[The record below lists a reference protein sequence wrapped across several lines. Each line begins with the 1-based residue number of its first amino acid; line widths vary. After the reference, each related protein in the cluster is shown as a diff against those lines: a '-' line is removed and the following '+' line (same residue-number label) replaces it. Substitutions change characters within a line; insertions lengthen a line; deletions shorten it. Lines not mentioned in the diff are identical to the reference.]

1 MATYNANSSPAVPEG
16 AVFFNGQLLVDGFN
30 FRIAEEGEIFP
41 KYEVF
46 NTRYDRERKL
56 KNMPIGYLPICRTLP
71 NCQADLSTLVAVK
84 TDKAADI
91 LIAASGGHTSAN
103 LMYFYMAG
111 CAKATPTLAAHV
123 HRLNKMKEIF
133 PYFSK
138 LTDYRPGES
147 TANNQTKKNAPKQE
161 KPPVSTPTVPAA
173 PVKAEAPAPAVT
185 AKNDPKMPAATS
197 PAAQDKEPNMPLLI
211 ELMQKARG
219 DRSVQKFSH
228 ECGVPYTTLYTALV
242 GKRRAGLP
250 EKYVRSI
257 ATHAAPDCG
266 VTLEMLAAANG
277 TPIKSRT
284 AKPAAGSALQNAPA
298 KKPPVESTPVAAPAA
313 PVAEVVDAPMVAP
326 APAPI
331 VDTAPT
337 KPFCYNVF
345 EVVQR
350 DSLDGIQRKEEY
362 ICSFVE
368 EKDARQF
375 AAENSCERAYHQ
387 IPRLTRGVYIVRP
400 GFLISSADYEKGIN
414 PLSLMV
420 EATLPKISNPSE
432 RGYEICITNRYS
444 ENARLP
450 LIPGAA
456 FIQGLDERRFPTD
469 WDAAKKAE
477 VDGIAIIHDMP
488 GVEDWTYI
496 DTPENRVLI
505 ANALPKYP
513 RCDVRGLRQHRRNA

>member
-1 MATYNANSSPAVPEG
+1 MATYNTNSTPVVPEG
-16 AVFFNGQLLVDGFN
+16 AVFFNGLLIVDGFT
-30 FRIAEEGEIFP
+30 FRIAEEGEILP
-41 KYEVF
+41 QHEVF

-56 KNMPIGYLPICRTLP
+56 KNMPIGYLPMCRTLP

-84 TDKAADI
+84 TEKAADI

-147 TANNQTKKNAPKQE
+147 TANNQTKKKAPKQE
-161 KPPVSTPTVPAA
+161 KPPVTAPSA
-173 PVKAEAPAPAVT
+173 PVKTEVPVPATT
-185 AKNDPKMPAATS
+185 AKNEPETTAATP
-197 PAAQDKEPNMPLLI
+197 PAKQDEGPNMDLLI
-211 ELMQKARG
+211 ELITKARG
-219 DRSVQKFSH
+219 GRSVQKFSH

-257 ATHAAPDCG
+257 ATHAAPNCG

-277 TPIKSRT
+277 TIVKSRT
-284 AKPAAGSALQNAPA
+284 TKPAAGNALQDAPA

-331 VDTAPT
+331 VDTVPA

-362 ICSFVE
+362 VCSFVE

-375 AAENSCERAYHQ
+375 ATENSCERPYRQ
-387 IPRLTRGVYIVRP
+387 LPRLTRGVYIVRP

-414 PLSLMV
+414 PLSLTV
-420 EATLPKISNPSE
+420 ETTLPKISNPSE
-432 RGYEICITNRYS
+432 RGYEICITNKYS

-505 ANALPKYP
+505 SNALPKYP
-513 RCDVRGLRQHRRNA
+513 RCDVRGLRQRRRNA